1 MCCVLARF
9 PMRMIC
15 TFFCSR
21 AEQEI
26 KYDKA
31 VLATGSY
38 PFVPPTPGVD
48 KKGVFV
54 YRTIDDLEVSF
65 LWVLLFG
72 GKYVNSAWMWVRKH
86 GRQRC
91 ARTARLVDPSEMWVL
106 WPDEKVR

>member
-1 MCCVLARF
+1 METFSLMCCLLARF

-15 TFFCSR
+15 TFFYTR

-65 LWVLLFG
+65 LWVLLFE
-72 GKYVNSAWMWVRKH
+72 GKYVNTAWMWVRK
-86 GRQRC
+86 RATEVC
-91 ARTARLVDPSEMWVL
+91 AYG
-106 WPDEKVR
+106 